1 MTNSTAKSEPRL
13 EDVNGILLPN
23 HDPIKKFANRRR
35 NQSNSLVMAHVP
47 VRGTV
52 TFGRH
57 VPASEA
63 GGLPSLVPSGQKA
76 AGELSSLKHKQV
88 EIAEKR

>member
-35 NQSNSLVMAHVP
+35 NQSNSLVMVHVP

-57 VPASEA
+57 VPASET
-63 GGLPSLVPSGQKA
+63 GGLPSVALRDR
-76 AGELSSLKHKQV
+76 ELRVSCPVSSTSKWT
-88 EIAEKR
+88 